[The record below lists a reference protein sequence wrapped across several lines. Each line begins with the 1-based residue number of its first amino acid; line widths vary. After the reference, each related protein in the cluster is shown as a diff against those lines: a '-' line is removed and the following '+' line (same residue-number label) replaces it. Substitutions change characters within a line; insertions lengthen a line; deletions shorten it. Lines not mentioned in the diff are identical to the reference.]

1 MEKEKIYSFWERF
14 NQTLNKCMSAEN
26 NLKKSKNSEYFLLIQ
41 SKYFHTDNWK
51 ISLENMEDKIIGLQ
65 FVLVSARPTHPSHN
79 DGSDQDE
86 PQKQPL
92 EVFCRKSALRNFA
105 KLTVKH
111 LYQSLFFKKLL
122 KGTLVQV
129 FYSEFFEIS
138 KNTIFTK
145 HIWATA
151 SGTRNPT

>member
-1 MEKEKIYSFWERF
+1 
-14 NQTLNKCMSAEN
+14 
-26 NLKKSKNSEYFLLIQ
+26 
-41 SKYFHTDNWK
+41 
-51 ISLENMEDKIIGLQ
+51 MEDKILGFQ
-65 FVLVSARPTHPSHN
+65 FILVSAKPTHPSYN

-86 PQKQPL
+86 PQKQL
-92 EVFCRKSALRNFA
+92 SEVFCRKSALRNFA

-111 LYQSLFFKKLL
+111 LYQSLFLKNFIKKE
-122 KGTLVQV
+122 TLAQV
-129 FYSEFFEIS
+129 LYSKFCEVS